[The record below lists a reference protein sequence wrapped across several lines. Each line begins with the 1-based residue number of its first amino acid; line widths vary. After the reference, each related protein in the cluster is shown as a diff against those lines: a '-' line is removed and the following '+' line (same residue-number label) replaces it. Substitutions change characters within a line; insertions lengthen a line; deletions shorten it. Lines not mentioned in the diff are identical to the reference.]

1 MDNWGIAVI
10 LLLQLN
16 ISLYSIKCKPKMQ
29 SLMSNFTSAL
39 NLNIRFN
46 IRVANQIII

>member
-10 LLLQLN
+10 LLQLN
-16 ISLYSIKCKPKMQ
+16 ISLDSIKCRPKMQ

-39 NLNIRFN
+39 KSNIRFN